1 MTLRADHVA
10 GAFFVGF
17 GLLVIALSGDLP
29 TGSLSM
35 PGSGFL
41 PKIVAG
47 LTIFFGLVL
56 ALRANESKV
65 FATLSWSDAK
75 HAALVVAITAAA
87 IALFEPLGFLTTNVL
102 LIFAL
107 LADHRA
113 APAAAGHRLQPR
125 RGRDHVHSVR
135 LRAQDAARSRP
146 VRILGSSWKPPFTAS
161 ISASRLPCS
170 QPTRGTRF
178 SAAWSARSSACCR
191 ASGRLPASPS
201 CCR

>member
-10 GAFFVGF
+10 GGFFIGI
-17 GLLVIALSGDLP
+17 GLLIIALSGDLP

-56 ALRANESKV
+56 ALRANESKP
-65 FATLSWSDAK
+65 FATLSWGDAK

-87 IALFEPLGFLTTNVL
+87 IAAFEWLGFLLTNVL

-107 LADHRA
+107 LVIIERRRLV
-113 APAAAGHRLQPR
+113 PAVIYSVGVVVTTYVLFVYVLKTPLEAG
-125 RGRDHVHSVR
+125 V
-135 LRAQDAARSRP
+135 
-146 VRILGSSWKPPFTAS
+146 LGF
-161 ISASRLPCS
+161 
-170 QPTRGTRF
+170 
-178 SAAWSARSSACCR
+178 
-191 ASGRLPASPS
+191 
-201 CCR
+201 

>member
-10 GAFFVGF
+10 GTFFIGL

-41 PKIVAG
+41 PKIVAV
-47 LTIFFGLVL
+47 LTIFFGFVLV
-56 ALRANESKV
+56 ARAKESKA

-107 LADHRA
+107 LAIIERR
-113 APAAAGHRLQPR
+113 RLLPTTIY
-125 RGRDHVHSVR
+125 SVGVVVT
-135 LRAQDAARSRP
+135 AY
-146 VRILGSSWKPPFTAS
+146 ILFVYVLKTPLEPGPLGF
-161 ISASRLPCS
+161 
-170 QPTRGTRF
+170 
-178 SAAWSARSSACCR
+178 
-191 ASGRLPASPS
+191 
-201 CCR
+201 